1 MVQGRSLLLSDSC
14 LHSTMDASQIRD
26 VPFSFGGQVGLFVVV
41 AILMWKHMRTA
52 IYVPVCSY
60 VGCSPLSLAI

>member
-1 MVQGRSLLLSDSC
+1 MVPGRSLLLSDSC
-14 LHSTMDASQIRD
+14 LHSTMDASQIGD
-26 VPFSFGGQVGLFVVV
+26 VPFSFGGQVGLFVV